1 MSALS
6 QVGQYRIG
14 SVSRMTGIALATLRM
29 WERRYQL
36 VDPQRSPAGGRLYS
50 RDDVARLSLI
60 HAVVQAGHAIGT
72 VAKLPDAQLVER
84 VREINGAETMLGQ
97 PPIGLLVIG
106 NELPALVRGAE
117 VMDAGVHVIAS
128 AESVTEARE
137 TLAAL
142 EADVLLFE
150 VPAVDADNSEGV
162 IELIRQI
169 GARLTIVV
177 YGFSGQKFLRRLDAM
192 DVLCMRAPADIPQL
206 LRLCRLGAGGDRI
219 ESPPAVP
226 DHTPPER
233 RFSDAQLRRL
243 MTYDSDV
250 RCECPQQLSGLLTA
264 LYAFEQFGHECAA
277 QNDATASLGGELV
290 EASVTARQHLE
301 EALAR
306 LLQVEAIEV

>member
-1 MSALS
+1 MSLS
-6 QVGQYRIG
+6 SDVGQYRIG
-14 SVSRMTGIALATLRM
+14 AVSRMTGIALATLRM

-72 VAKLPDAQLVER
+72 VAKLSDAKLTER
-84 VREINGAETMLGQ
+84 VREINGADTVPGQ
-97 PPIGLLVIG
+97 QPIDVMVIG
-106 NELPALVRGAE
+106 GELPALVRGAE
-117 VMDAGVHVIAS
+117 VMDTGVRIVGS
-128 AESVTEARE
+128 AETLGDAFE
-137 TLAAL
+137 TLVTL
-142 EADVLLFE
+142 EADVLLLE
-150 VPAVDADNSEGV
+150 VQAVDSENSEAV
-162 IELIRQI
+162 IDLIRQI

-206 LRLCRLGAGGDRI
+206 LRLCRLGAGVGGDA
-219 ESPPAVP
+219 PQAVAEDVKP
-226 DHTPPER
+226 DR
-233 RFSDAQLRRL
+233 KFSDLQLRRL
-243 MTYDSDV
+243 MTIDSDV

-264 LYAFEQFGHECAA
+264 LYAFEQFGQQCGA
-277 QNDATASLGGELV
+277 QDLATADLRGELV
-290 EASVTARQHLE
+290 EASVKARQYLE